1 MGVEKRVRLSVGCAS
16 LSSSASRKRLFAPRA
31 GAEGG
36 GGGVR
41 AAVLGG
47 GVCLGE
53 TGRAALCDRG
63 ERRGVMGKGLW
74 RR

>member
-1 MGVEKRVRLSVGCAS
+1 M
-16 LSSSASRKRLFAPRA
+16 FAPRA
-31 GAEGG
+31 GADGG

-47 GVCLGE
+47 GVCLGD

-63 ERRGVMGKGLW
+63 ERRGVLIGSGL
-74 RR
+74 